1 MQSKNEFFFFLS
13 SNEETYTVMETCKR
27 SLVALESA
35 PEDSPFAGR
44 HAMILTLLENHAN
57 CQVEYVLT
65 CENDTEKERWLDAV
79 SPPKPTC
86 VGETLYESWDCPQV
100 MALYSYPPR
109 QPDEL
114 ALQPGAC
121 L

>member
-1 MQSKNEFFFFLS
+1 M
-13 SNEETYTVMETCKR
+13 
-27 SLVALESA
+27 VALESA

-44 HAMILTLLENHAN
+44 HAMVLTLLENHAGR
-57 CQVEYVLT
+57 QVEYVLT

-100 MALYSYPPR
+100 MALHSYGPV

-114 ALQPGAC
+114 TLQPGA
-121 L
+121 LNVFSMMTLVLREHVVLL